1 MTSPE
6 PQEHCEK
13 EPMYLVTKKELD
25 MIKNDCAYP
34 TRQFCDCCEYAEGED
49 PERASGLG
57 CNFIGANA
65 LMDIVL
71 TRQQQPRDAV
81 KADAGELTAED
92 VIAITRAELDDE
104 LIREALHIA
113 IHERIGYSEAEH
125 DAAIRAEAK
134 REERKKT
141 AEEIAYVIQREWMC
155 DLAEICYICECVG
168 NGNTDPFESLRRG
181 EQE

>member
-1 MTSPE
+1 MTAPE

-34 TRQFCDCCEYAEGED
+34 TRQFCDGCEYADGED

-71 TRQQQPRDAV
+71 TRQQQPRDV
-81 KADAGELTAED
+81 VGVEIKQCPHHE
-92 VIAITRAELDDE
+92 
-104 LIREALHIA
+104 IRNGNSYCHCE
-113 IHERIGYSEAEH
+113 YDKEH
-125 DAAIRAEAK
+125 DAAIKAEAQ
-134 REERKKT
+134 REEREKLKE
-141 AEEIAYVIQREWMC
+141 AIGVISSNASLVEKIACAKIMQK
-155 DLAEICYICECVG
+155 
-168 NGNTDPFESLRRG
+168 FESLRRS
-181 EQE
+181 E